1 MDSVSERSGCAGVA
15 EGSVWSGAV
24 SEECSPSGSP
34 LADAAG
40 GRWPDAGVATGRAG
54 VNVGGSGAGSGS
66 QDSGVTDGPEEEVP
80 LTAGSEGGG
89 SQDNGAPDGPEV
101 EVPLA
106 SGSERGSPAR
116 GSAGGGSS

>member
-1 MDSVSERSGCAGVA
+1 M
-15 EGSVWSGAV
+15 WSGAV
-24 SEECSPSGSP
+24 SEECSPSGSSF
-34 LADAAG
+34 AGAAG

-66 QDSGVTDGPEEEVP
+66 QDSG
-80 LTAGSEGGG
+80 
-89 SQDNGAPDGPEV
+89 APDGSEE

-106 SGSERGSPAR
+106 SGSERGGSQAR